1 MQGAHAFRAFEM
13 TLPFGGIIRIRF
25 NGYDLNRSGCSGQY
39 PCCLYYLQIY
49 YFSTNFT
56 SYSRFQYFP
65 VR

>member
-39 PCCLYYLQIY
+39 PCCLY
-49 YFSTNFT
+49 
-56 SYSRFQYFP
+56 
-65 VR
+65 